1 MLSFEDVLARLLC
14 EPALRAEFTGDPA
27 ACVRDLGV
35 DGALAARLVQLHP
48 PSIERQAQA
57 LLDKRLLEVR
67 LLLPVTV
74 GGLGDAARVLFA
86 EHARDFWP
94 EGAGRHARDAVA
106 FAAFLRD
113 RRAAV
118 DAREVNWLRFEQGAG
133 TFHLHPVRCRVR
145 SGARR
150 AALQVLL
157 RWRGRSVERVFYLG

>member
-14 EPALRAEFTGDPA
+14 EPGLRAEFAVDPE
-27 ACVRDLGV
+27 ACVRGLGA
-35 DGALAARLVQLHP
+35 DDALAARLVQLHP

-67 LLLPVTV
+67 RLLPATV
-74 GGLGDAARVLFA
+74 AGLGDAARVLFA
-86 EHARDFWP
+86 AHAQHFWP
-94 EGAGRHARDAVA
+94 AGAGRHEQDAVV

-118 DAREVNWLRFEQGAG
+118 DAREVNWLRFEQGTG
-133 TFHLHPVRCRVR
+133 RFHLHPVRCRVR

-157 RWRGRSVERVFYLG
+157 KWRGRSLERVFYLG